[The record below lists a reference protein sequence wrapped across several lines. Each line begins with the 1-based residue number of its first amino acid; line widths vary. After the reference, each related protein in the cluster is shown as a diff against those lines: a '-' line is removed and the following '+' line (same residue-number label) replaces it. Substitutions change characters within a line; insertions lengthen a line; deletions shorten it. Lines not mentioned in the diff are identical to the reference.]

1 MDQDSQVLLSIGD
14 VVNATVTRI
23 AKTYIVMS
31 LGTVNAI
38 LPVSE
43 LSWQRHSSLKSELTI
58 GKTLPAVVISLCENK
73 IMLSV
78 KRLANDPWQ
87 TVDDNYHINQTIKGI
102 VKEIKPYGAF
112 VEIDSGV
119 QGLLHKSVIN
129 DNPEIDINSI
139 ITEGQEINV
148 TIISIDKSDR
158 KIAFSLKSE

>member
-1 MDQDSQVLLSIGD
+1 MDQDTQVLLSIGD

-23 AKTYIVMS
+23 AKTYTIMS
-31 LGTVNAI
+31 LGAVNAI

-43 LSWQRHSSLKSELTI
+43 FSWQRHSSLKSELII
-58 GKTLPAVVISLCENK
+58 GKTLPTVVISLCENK

-78 KRLANDPWQ
+78 KRLTKDPWK
-87 TVDDNYHINQTIKGI
+87 TVDEIYHINQTVKGI

-119 QGLLHKSVIN
+119 QGLLHKSFIN

-139 ITEGQEINV
+139 ISEGQEINV
-148 TIISIDKSDR
+148 TITSIDKSDR